1 MEKKINLGNAPF
13 TIAFSG
19 GCFSGKTSTMQALKS
34 ILEKEGYK
42 VVIIDEN
49 IRKTE
54 KAKKCS
60 DSIDALRANP
70 DSYFELQK
78 EIIQEKIKQENEA
91 FNSKKPNVYLFD
103 RALTDSLFYYE
114 FYVDKS
120 KLAHKDDYFN
130 FHKWLIDNIFNSM
143 YHLDLLV
150 EFKPLLGI
158 HTDDKMRPANLGIA
172 SSSEFL
178 AIHRNNVAFYN
189 ELLRN
194 ANKGFLQI
202 DLNKIESNNC
212 IEQIINKIQKVCK
225 LQKR

>member
-49 IRKTE
+49 IRNKNIT
-54 KAKKCS
+54 
-60 DSIDALRANP
+60 SIDEIRKNP
-70 DSYFELQK
+70 NSYFELQK

-91 FNSKKPNVYLFD
+91 FNSEKPIIYLFD

-120 KLAHKDDYFN
+120 NLAHKGEYFG
-130 FHKWLIDNIFNSM
+130 FHKWLIDNVMNSM
-143 YHLDLLV
+143 FNIDMLI

-158 HTDDKMRPANLGIA
+158 QTDDKMRPASLQA
-172 SSSEFL
+172 SSISEFL

-194 ANKGFLQI
+194 ANKGYLQI

-212 IEQIINKIQKVCK
+212 IDLIIDKIQEVCK